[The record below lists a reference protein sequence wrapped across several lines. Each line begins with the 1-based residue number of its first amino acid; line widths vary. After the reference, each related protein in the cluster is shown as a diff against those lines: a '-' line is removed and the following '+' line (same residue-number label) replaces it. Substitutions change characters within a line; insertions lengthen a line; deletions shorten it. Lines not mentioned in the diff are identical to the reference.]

1 MEKNFGN
8 QIIFPTNWV
17 NVMATLPYVTAAGNI
32 RKALDGIIS
41 AATPERV
48 TQDFVKTILKIP
60 GGSGDQMTSYLK
72 KIGFA
77 GSDGTPT
84 ELYRQFRNQG
94 TRGLAAVAALK
105 RAYEPLYR
113 RNEYMHELPE
123 AKLKGLIIEETGAEE
138 GSSSVTCIMSAIKAL
153 KAFADFSKIDSAV
166 SPPSVVIQ
174 SESHHREVN
183 NSETPGGAK
192 NPASGLG
199 LNLSYTINLN
209 LPATSDIAVFNAI
222 FKSLKDNL
230 LRGGDE

>member
-1 MEKNFGN
+1 
-8 QIIFPTNWV
+8 
-17 NVMATLPYVTAAGNI
+17 MATLPYVTAAGNI
-32 RKALDGIIS
+32 RRALDGIVS

-48 TQDFVKTILKIP
+48 TQDFVKTILQIP

-77 GSDGTPT
+77 GPDGTPT

-94 TRGLAAVAALK
+94 TRGQAAVAALRK
-105 RAYEPLYR
+105 AYEPLYR

-138 GSSSVTCIMSAIKAL
+138 GSSSVTCVMSAIKAL
-153 KAFADFSKIDSAV
+153 KGFADFSKTDSAV
-166 SPPSVVIQ
+166 SSTSVIIQ
-174 SESHHREVN
+174 SEPQHRETN
-183 NSETPGGAK
+183 YSEMPDNAK
-192 NPASGLG
+192 ATASGLG

-230 LRGGDE
+230 LRDSDE

>member
-1 MEKNFGN
+1 
-8 QIIFPTNWV
+8 
-17 NVMATLPYVTAAGNI
+17 MATLPYVTAAGNI
-32 RKALDGIIS
+32 RKALEGIIS

-48 TQDFVKTILKIP
+48 TQDFVKTILQIP

-77 GSDGTPT
+77 SSDGTPT

-94 TRGLAAVAALK
+94 TRGQSAVAALRK
-105 RAYEPLYR
+105 AYEPLYR

-138 GSSSVTCIMSAIKAL
+138 GSSSVTCVMSAIKAL
-153 KAFADFSKIDSAV
+153 KAFADFSRTDSTL
-166 SPPSVVIQ
+166 SPTSVIIQ
-174 SESHHREVN
+174 SEPNHREAN
-183 NSETPGGAK
+183 HSEIPDNVKTT
-192 NPASGLG
+192 ASGLG

-230 LRGGDE
+230 LRDSDE

>member
-1 MEKNFGN
+1 
-8 QIIFPTNWV
+8 
-17 NVMATLPYVTAAGNI
+17 MATLPYVTAAGNI
-32 RKALDGIIS
+32 RRALEGVIS

-48 TQDFVKTILKIP
+48 TQDFVKTILQIP

-94 TRGLAAVAALK
+94 TRGQAAVAALRK
-105 RAYEPLYR
+105 AYEPLYR

-138 GSSSVTCIMSAIKAL
+138 GSSSVTCVMSAIKAL
-153 KAFADFSKIDSAV
+153 KAFADFSRTDSAL
-166 SPPSVVIQ
+166 SPTSVIVQ
-174 SESHHREVN
+174 SEPQYREGN
-183 NSETPGGAK
+183 HSETPDNAK
-192 NPASGLG
+192 AAASGLG

-230 LRGGDE
+230 LKDSDE

>member
-1 MEKNFGN
+1 
-8 QIIFPTNWV
+8 
-17 NVMATLPYVTAAGNI
+17 MATLPYVTASGNI
-32 RKALDGIIS
+32 RRALDGIVA

-48 TQDFVKTILKIP
+48 TQDFVKTILQIP
-60 GGSGDQMTSYLK
+60 GGSGDQMTSFLK

-77 GSDGTPT
+77 GPDGAPT

-94 TRGLAAVAALK
+94 TRGQAAVAALK
-105 RAYEPLYR
+105 KAYEPLYR

-138 GSSSVTCIMSAIKAL
+138 SSSTVSCVMSAIKAL
-153 KAFADFSKIDSAV
+153 KAFADFSRADSAV
-166 SPPSVVIQ
+166 SSASVIVQ
-174 SESHHREVN
+174 SEQQYREIN
-183 NSETPGGAK
+183 QSEMPENTKAT
-192 NPASGLG
+192 ASGLG

-230 LRGGDE
+230 LRDSDE